1 MRSQETELLDRD
13 DIPFADIARN
23 MQELDTINSWLGGH
37 QITLWGF
44 RKLLGKKQEV
54 HVCEIGSGGG
64 DNLRAIQRWC
74 EKKQIRARFTGIDI
88 KASCLDYARSRWNG
102 GQVDWICADYKDV
115 RFIDK
120 PDIIFSSLFCH
131 HFSDLELKHMMLWKQ
146 AHCKT
151 GFFINDLH
159 RHPLAE
165 YSIRWITRM
174 FSSSYLVKHD
184 APMSVRR
191 AFSRED
197 FQKIFQGTGMQPD
210 IHWRWAFRWLIT
222 VTNETYRNL

>member
-23 MQELDTINSWLGGH
+23 MQELDTINTWLGGH
-37 QITLWGF
+37 QITVRGF
-44 RKLLGKKQEV
+44 RKLLGEKKQV

-74 EKKQIRARFTGIDI
+74 HKHRVKARFTGIDI
-88 KASCLDYARSRWNG
+88 KPSCLDYARTHWRG

-115 RFIDK
+115 RFTDK

-131 HFSDLELKHMMLWKQ
+131 HFTDNELKHMMLWMQ

-159 RHPLAE
+159 RHSLAE
-165 YSIRWITRM
+165 HSIRWITRL

-191 AFSRED
+191 AFSRD
-197 FQKIFQGTGMQPD
+197 DWKKIFQGTGMQPS
-210 IHWRWAFRWLIT
+210 IRWRWAFRWLII
-222 VTNETYRNL
+222 VTNEPYRNV